1 MKDIKNTGGETA
13 TVKGGKFRSFL
24 RKEGVRSVIASVIC
38 ILGGIL
44 VGFIVLLLLSLFAE
58 NVSVG
63 EAFTGI
69 AVVLGGPFSGGSGKD
84 ILFQLGNMLFQSAPL
99 IMTGLSVS
107 LAFKTGLFNIG
118 APGQYLMGAM
128 GALLVALSIPQ
139 SAVPT
144 FIIWI
149 LAFLTGV
156 LLGTIWGAIPGF
168 FKAVFN
174 VNEVIVCI
182 MTNWIAA
189 NVVSWVFKSTGDRFI
204 NIEETKVNF
213 IKKTSY
219 NGVATATFGLDKVFG
234 NSYFDISIFIASIIA
249 IILYVMINK
258 TTFGYELKACGFN
271 KYASKYAGMNEK
283 RNIVLAMAIA
293 GALAAGGAAL
303 WCLNGSQDFK
313 WDTYLTLPAEGF
325 NGIPAALLASS
336 NPIGV
341 IFSAIFLKYIGVG
354 GSNLAAQTSFNEY
367 VSPLIV
373 AVIIYF
379 AGFSKLIKDLL
390 EKRLAKAA
398 AKTPVKAM
406 NKEPVEETVKP
417 DAGPGVPGEKE
428 GGDHE

>member
-156 LLGTIWGAIPGF
+156 VL
-168 FKAVFN
+168 
-174 VNEVIVCI
+174 
-182 MTNWIAA
+182 
-189 NVVSWVFKSTGDRFI
+189 GDR
-204 NIEETKVNF
+204 KSV
-213 IKKTSY
+213 
-219 NGVATATFGLDKVFG
+219 V
-234 NSYFDISIFIASIIA
+234 
-249 IILYVMINK
+249 
-258 TTFGYELKACGFN
+258 
-271 KYASKYAGMNEK
+271 
-283 RNIVLAMAIA
+283 
-293 GALAAGGAAL
+293 
-303 WCLNGSQDFK
+303 
-313 WDTYLTLPAEGF
+313 
-325 NGIPAALLASS
+325 
-336 NPIGV
+336 
-341 IFSAIFLKYIGVG
+341 
-354 GSNLAAQTSFNEY
+354 
-367 VSPLIV
+367 
-373 AVIIYF
+373 
-379 AGFSKLIKDLL
+379 
-390 EKRLAKAA
+390 
-398 AKTPVKAM
+398 
-406 NKEPVEETVKP
+406 
-417 DAGPGVPGEKE
+417 
-428 GGDHE
+428 

>member
-156 LLGTIWGAIPGF
+156 VLGTIWGAIPGF

-189 NVVSWVFKSTGDRFI
+189 NVVS
-204 NIEETKVNF
+204 
-213 IKKTSY
+213 
-219 NGVATATFGLDKVFG
+219 
-234 NSYFDISIFIASIIA
+234 
-249 IILYVMINK
+249 
-258 TTFGYELKACGFN
+258 
-271 KYASKYAGMNEK
+271 
-283 RNIVLAMAIA
+283 
-293 GALAAGGAAL
+293 
-303 WCLNGSQDFK
+303 
-313 WDTYLTLPAEGF
+313 
-325 NGIPAALLASS
+325 
-336 NPIGV
+336 
-341 IFSAIFLKYIGVG
+341 
-354 GSNLAAQTSFNEY
+354 
-367 VSPLIV
+367 
-373 AVIIYF
+373 
-379 AGFSKLIKDLL
+379 
-390 EKRLAKAA
+390 
-398 AKTPVKAM
+398 
-406 NKEPVEETVKP
+406 
-417 DAGPGVPGEKE
+417 
-428 GGDHE
+428 